1 VFVINGEIKMGK
13 ELTLVIKMT
22 DEQYDIVDQES
33 KNLEMSMEELFA
45 NTLAVIIQEIQD
57 SVKTR
62 NELPAIEEV

>member
-1 VFVINGEIKMGK
+1 MGK

-22 DEQYDIVDQES
+22 DEQYELVDQES

-45 NTLAVIIQEIQD
+45 NTLAVIIQEIQE

>member
-1 VFVINGEIKMGK
+1 MGK

-22 DEQYDIVDQES
+22 DEQYELVEQES

-45 NTLAVIIQEIQD
+45 NTLAVIIQEIQE

-62 NELPAIEEV
+62 NELPAIKEV

>member
-1 VFVINGEIKMGK
+1 MGK

-22 DEQYDIVDQES
+22 DEQYELVEQES

-45 NTLAVIIQEIQD
+45 NTLAVIIQEIQE

>member
-1 VFVINGEIKMGK
+1 MGK